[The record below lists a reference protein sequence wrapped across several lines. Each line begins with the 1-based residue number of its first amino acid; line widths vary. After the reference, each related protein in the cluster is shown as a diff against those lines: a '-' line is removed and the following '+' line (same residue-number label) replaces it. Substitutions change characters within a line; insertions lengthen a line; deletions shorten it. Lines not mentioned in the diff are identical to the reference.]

1 VTDPLSDPAFEPA
14 ENERSRDYQDVGEAA
29 RQLGGRPPDGLP
41 GEGGAGANIHPIEE
55 SEEVAAAVDDEA
67 PVPELAET
75 APPSETPSVP
85 TSEPPSEPPRVPP
98 SLRTTQPPS
107 GAPPEAPA
115 EPPSEP
121 AAQPPAGQGEEPS
134 SSRSTR
140 SE

>member
-1 VTDPLSDPAFEPA
+1 MSDPLSDPAFEPA
-14 ENERSRDYQDVGEAA
+14 EDQGSRDYQDMREAA

-41 GEGGAGANIHPIEE
+41 RGEGEGADIHPIEE

-75 APPSETPSVP
+75 APPSEPQAESPS
-85 TSEPPSEPPRVPP
+85 R
-98 SLRTTQPPS
+98 
-107 GAPPEAPA
+107 
-115 EPPSEP
+115 
-121 AAQPPAGQGEEPS
+121 PPADQEEPS

>member
-1 VTDPLSDPAFEPA
+1 MSDPLTDPAFEPGDD
-14 ENERSRDYQDVGEAA
+14 EQGSRDYQDVGEAA

-41 GEGGAGANIHPIEE
+41 GGEGAHIHPIEE

-75 APPSETPSVP
+75 
-85 TSEPPSEPPRVPP
+85 EPA
-98 SLRTTQPPS
+98 
-107 GAPPEAPA
+107 GPA
-115 EPPSEP
+115 E
-121 AAQPPAGQGEEPS
+121 AASPDQGGEPS